1 MKDSSSDSSA
11 ESKMS
16 CIYLKQ
22 SSILKINDLQGREE
36 KLLLCNAE
44 KGPDDH
50 SLGPFPDD
58 VIISLNNKF
67 LTMWKKKRKKE
78 IKKEGDSVSMR
89 SKSNWWQQG
98 LRKIYGWVRFL
109 PCVIRLSQV

>member
-1 MKDSSSDSSA
+1 MCWFGQGVWHGGHLTWLKHSSSDSSA
-11 ESKMS
+11 ASKRS

-36 KLLLCNAE
+36 KLLFCNAE

-58 VIISLNNKF
+58 VIISLNNKL
-67 LTMWKKKRKKE
+67 LTMWKRKKKEEE
-78 IKKEGDSVSMR
+78 I
-89 SKSNWWQQG
+89 
-98 LRKIYGWVRFL
+98 
-109 PCVIRLSQV
+109 